1 MASLLRISSVPDTR
15 GWEERGKVDDT
26 LDTLIVDDE
35 QGIRF
40 FLEKTLAKE
49 GHTVTTAADGEE
61 ALEALRD
68 KRFDLML
75 LDLRLG
81 GRVDGLRVLEA
92 VRWRWPSTVVIML
105 TAHGSLESA
114 QAAIEEGVDGY
125 LLKPVEPSEV
135 REAIEEAME
144 RRERVVESHVET
156 RAREKHLQLGPF
168 FVDRKKYVATYEGDP
183 LDLTRREFKLLVH
196 LMDNTERV
204 VAPPELVRVARDYDP
219 EDMQEARDIIKWYI
233 HRLRQK
239 VEPEPSDPQFIVN
252 VRGVGYRFVNASA
265 PTSELA

>member
-1 MASLLRISSVPDTR
+1 LV
-15 GWEERGKVDDT
+15 
-26 LDTLIVDDE
+26 VDDE

-40 FLEKTLAKE
+40 FLEKTLTKT
-49 GHTVTTAADGEE
+49 GHTVTTAGSGEE
-61 ALEALRD
+61 ALQALRD

-92 VRWRWPSTVVIML
+92 VRWRWPSTIVIML

-135 REAIEEAME
+135 REAVKEALE

-156 RAREKHLQLGPF
+156 KAREKHVQMGPF
-168 FVDRKKYVATYEGDP
+168 FVDRKKYVATYKGDT
-183 LDLTRREFKLLVH
+183 LDLTRREFRLLVH
-196 LMDNTERV
+196 LMDNTQRV
-204 VAPPELVRVARDYDP
+204 VPPAELVRVARDYDP
-219 EDMQEARDIIKWYI
+219 ESLQEARDIIKWYI

-239 VEPEPSDPQFIVN
+239 VEPDPSNPRYIVN
-252 VRGVGYRFVNASA
+252 VRGVGYRFVDRGSPASGSASA
-265 PTSELA
+265 DT